1 MSEMRNPESASAPF
15 RPEEIDHLDEYMQ
28 QKMDAD
34 ELKIFKSR
42 LTVTLKMLKLQQRLC
57 QERIDLVRD
66 MIDETDF
73 QIEDLSY

>member
-34 ELKIFKSR
+34 EL
-42 LTVTLKMLKLQQRLC
+42 
-57 QERIDLVRD
+57 
-66 MIDETDF
+66 
-73 QIEDLSY
+73 